1 MNKTELVEAIASK
14 TGLSK
19 KDAESSLKAFTETV
33 TEELK
38 AGGKVQLVGFATF
51 DVKERA
57 ARKGKNPQTGEV
69 INIPAT
75 KVAHAKMAKFL

>member
-1 MNKTELVEAIASK
+1 MNKAELVEAIASK